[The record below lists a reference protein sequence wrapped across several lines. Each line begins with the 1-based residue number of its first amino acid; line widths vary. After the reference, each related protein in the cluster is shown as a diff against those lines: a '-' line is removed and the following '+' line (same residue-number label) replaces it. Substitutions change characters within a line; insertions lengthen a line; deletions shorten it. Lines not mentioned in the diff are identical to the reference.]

1 MKRIW
6 NRNWTSFA
14 RRYRFKSNHE
24 NKWARW
30 RYASVA
36 LAGAGAF
43 VVHEGFSR
51 NTSLDILA
59 RDENARHQVHTDH
72 KLTKRELRF
81 LQFASI
87 EYDDVIYMSPMD
99 FIDSLTLDAPRER
112 VYRRVIKEKE
122 LKKMLKNTPAFRS
135 GSKELFRSL
144 DQNGI
149 ISYSEY
155 IFLLT
160 LITKSKSAFKIA
172 FLMFDGDDNGKIDKD
187 EFLLIRGLM
196 TSLRSTRGAQT
207 NKSDDSCQ
215 LDVSDFHFSVA
226 RPFRLSSGSDS
237 YALLFSK
244 SEEDVKK
251 QDTTLLLHL
260 FGQGGNGKLSFNEF
274 RTFYENLQEEIM
286 EIEFHE
292 FARGKSTI
300 SPMDFAR
307 LVLRYTIVNKDDYHT
322 YINRVKERSSPD
334 DKGVTLGQ
342 WASFS
347 LFLND
352 LEEFSTAVRLYANA
366 NMPVSPPEFARA
378 VLTTIG
384 EPLDPYVVSLIY
396 RIFDANNDQTLSY
409 PEFLAVMNDR
419 LHRGLKGRL
428 DKPWGWR
435 PFKNCVVN
443 ELSRY

>member
-1 MKRIW
+1 MKRIV
-6 NRNWTSFA
+6 RNCQTLARSFRYKSGNGSKWT
-14 RRYRFKSNHE
+14 
-24 NKWARW
+24 RW
-30 RYASVA
+30 RFASAA

-43 VVHEGFSR
+43 VVHQGFSP
-51 NTSLDILA
+51 NTSIDILVV
-59 RDENARHQVHTDH
+59 NASFCHFLPTHLLQQGMTHAHYQVHTDH

-112 VYRRVIKEKE
+112 VYRRVLKEKD
-122 LKKMLKNTPAFRS
+122 LKEMLKCTPSFRS
-135 GSKELFRSL
+135 GNKELFRSL

-160 LITKSKSAFKIA
+160 LITKSKSSFKIA
-172 FLMFDGDDNGKIDKD
+172 FLMFDRDDNGRIDKN

-207 NKSDDSCQ
+207 KESVDQSCE
-215 LDVSDFHFSVA
+215 LDVSDFHFSVL
-226 RPFRLSSGSDS
+226 RPLRLNTGSDS
-237 YALLFSK
+237 YALLFNISKMFAARSAQLYGTCLVPK
-244 SEEDVKK
+244 SEEEVKN

-260 FGQGGNGKLSFNEF
+260 FGRGGNGTLSFDEF
-274 RTFYENLQEEIM
+274 RNFYQNLQEELM

-292 FARGKSTI
+292 FARGKATI

-307 LVLRYTIVNKDDYHT
+307 LVLRYTIVNKDDYHK
-322 YINRVKERSSPD
+322 YINRVKERTSPD

-347 LFLND
+347 LFLNN

-378 VLTTIG
+378 VQTTIG
-384 EPLDPYVVSLIY
+384 QPFGPVTCISVV
-396 RIFDANNDQTLSY
+396 
-409 PEFLAVMNDR
+409 
-419 LHRGLKGRL
+419 
-428 DKPWGWR
+428 
-435 PFKNCVVN
+435 
-443 ELSRY
+443 